1 LPLTPKGIAR
11 LLRKRPR
18 RYHDGH
24 GLYLRVTSR
33 TSASWILRYEFH
45 GQERMLGL
53 GPLRLVGLKEARIR
67 ARAAQQMLKLDHIDP
82 VQHRKQKK
90 AERALA
96 AAKAM
101 SFKDCAEA
109 YLAQHEGKWKN
120 RKNAQQFR
128 NTLRD
133 YAFPHIGPLPVGSI
147 DTGLVLKVLEA
158 IWTRIPE
165 TGNRVRARIEAI
177 LDWATVRGYRQGDN
191 PARWRGHLDQVLPA
205 RSSLAKTNHHAAL
218 PYAGMPTFMAELRT
232 RPGSAARALE
242 FIILTAARTGE
253 TTGAQWSEIDLDAA
267 TWTIPAGRMKGSREH
282 RVPLSTRAIELLQ
295 SLPHEDGNEFVF
307 LGKSAGLGSTA
318 MAQVLQRLGQNDI
331 TVHGFRSTFMDW
343 AHEQTAFPKVVIDA
357 ALAHVVAD
365 KVEAAYRRGEL
376 LAKRRLLM
384 QTWAEYCGKRS

>member
-1 LPLTPKGIAR
+1 LPLTPKSIPR

-24 GLYLRVTSR
+24 GLYLRITSR

-67 ARAAQQMLKLDHIDP
+67 AREAQQMLKLDHIDP
-82 VQHRKQKK
+82 VEDRRAKK

-120 RKNAQQFR
+120 RKNAQQFV
-128 NTLRD
+128 NTLTQ
-133 YAFPHIGPLPVGSI
+133 YAFPVLGLLPVGSI
-147 DTGLVLKVLEA
+147 DTGLVLKVLEP
-158 IWTRIPE
+158 IWPRIPE

-177 LDWATVRGYRQGDN
+177 LDWASVRGYRQGDN
-191 PARWRGHLDQVLPA
+191 PARWKGHLDQVLPS
-205 RSSLAKTNHHAAL
+205 RGSIAKTKNHAAL
-218 PYAGMPTFMAELRT
+218 PYADMPAFMAALRQ

-242 FIILTAARTGE
+242 FTILTAARTGE
-253 TTGAQWSEIDLDAA
+253 TIGAQWSEIDLDAA
-267 TWTIPAGRMKGSREH
+267 TWTIPAGRMKAAKEH
-282 RVPLSTRAIELLQ
+282 RVPLPPRAIELLNE
-295 SLPHEDGNEFVF
+295 LPREDGNEFVF
-307 LGKSAGLGSTA
+307 LGASAGLGSSA
-318 MAQVLQRLGQNDI
+318 MAQVLQRMGRRDF

-376 LAKRRLLM
+376 LAKRRELM
-384 QTWAEYCGKRS
+384 QAWATYCHA

>member
-1 LPLTPKGIAR
+1 MALTPKSIAK

-33 TSASWILRYEFH
+33 TSASWILRYEFR

-82 VQHRKQKK
+82 VLHRRQEK

-120 RKNAQQFR
+120 RKNAQQFT
-128 NTLRD
+128 NTLTQ
-133 YAFPHIGPLPVGSI
+133 YAFPHVGPLPVGSI

-191 PARWRGHLDQVLPA
+191 PARWKGHLDQVLPS
-205 RSSLAKTNHHAAL
+205 RGSIAKTNHHAAL
-218 PYAGMPTFMAELRT
+218 PYAELPAFMAELRT

-242 FIILTAARTGE
+242 FTILTAARTGE
-253 TTGAQWSEIDLDAA
+253 TIGARWNEIDFDAA
-267 TWTIPAGRMKGSREH
+267 TWTIPAERMKAAKEH
-282 RVPLSTRAIELLQ
+282 RVALSTRAIELLRE
-295 SLPHEDGNEFVF
+295 LPTEADNPFVF
-307 LGKSAGLGSTA
+307 LGASAGLGSTA
-318 MAQVLQRLGQNDI
+318 MAQALKRMGRNDI
-331 TVHGFRSTFMDW
+331 TVHGFRSTFRDW
-343 AHEQTAFPKVVIDA
+343 AAETTHYPNHVVEM
-357 ALAHVVAD
+357 ALAHIIGD
-365 KVEAAYRRGEL
+365 KVEAAYRRGDL
-376 LAKRRLLM
+376 FAKRAQLM
-384 QTWAEYCGKRS
+384 QAWADYCHA